1 MKTSIVLI
9 ARIKCCRLAEN
20 PAVYEKVI
28 ALLRNNNVQYE
39 EMVHPPV
46 KTSAEV
52 WIQIVCSC
60 VGGGSE
66 EEST

>member
-1 MKTSIVLI
+1 MLLVVTCE
-9 ARIKCCRLAEN
+9 CCRVAEN
-20 PAVYEKVI
+20 PAIYEKVI

-46 KTSAEV
+46 KTSEEV
-52 WIQIVCSC
+52 RIQIVHSF
-60 VGGGSE
+60 VGSGSE

>member
-1 MKTSIVLI
+1 MIQIV
-9 ARIKCCRLAEN
+9 KCECCRVVEN

-28 ALLRNNNVQYE
+28 TLLKNNNVQYE

-52 WIQIVCSC
+52 RIQIVCSF
-60 VGGGSE
+60 VGSGGE

>member
-9 ARIKCCRLAEN
+9 AKNKCCRVVEN

-28 ALLRNNNVQYE
+28 ALLKNNNVQYE

-52 WIQIVCSC
+52 WILIVCSF
-60 VGGGSE
+60 VGGGGE
-66 EEST
+66 KESS